1 MTPWTV
7 VHQASLSITN
17 SQSLLKLMSIEL
29 MMPFNRLILCRPL
42 LLPSIF
48 PSIRVFYK
56 ALALHIRWPK
66 YWRFSCSISPSNE
79 YSGLIS
85 FRKSTGLVWDKLS
98 LQKLNKGT
106 LVYSQAEG
114 QGLPGL
120 PLSMII
126 ITKAMESKS
135 KKLLQCG
142 VKIGFFPAS
151 VTPGSRRG
159 ARAHLLKLFAGD
171 LGTYCLL
178 STGQSLLMLST
189 LKNKKVKVK
198 LLSRVRLF
206 ATRGLYCSPP
216 NSSVHGILQA
226 RILEWVAISFS
237 RGSSRPRDLSRECM
251 FLGSLSR
258 HNKDLEQQ
266 TLKPSA
272 RHSSRVLDKPCYS
285 S

>member
-1 MTPWTV
+1 M
-7 VHQASLSITN
+7 
-17 SQSLLKLMSIEL
+17 
-29 MMPFNRLILCRPL
+29 
-42 LLPSIF
+42 
-48 PSIRVFYK
+48 
-56 ALALHIRWPK
+56 
-66 YWRFSCSISPSNE
+66 
-79 YSGLIS
+79 
-85 FRKSTGLVWDKLS
+85 VWDKLS
-98 LQKLNKGT
+98 LQKLNKGS

-114 QGLPGL
+114 QGLPGP

-135 KKLLQCG
+135 KKQLHCG

-151 VTPGSRRG
+151 VTPGSQRG

-171 LGTYCLL
+171 FGTYCLL
-178 STGQSLLMLST
+178 STGESLLMLST

-198 LLSRVRLF
+198 SLSRVRLF

-237 RGSSRPRDLSRECM
+237 RRSSRPRDLSRECM

-258 HNKDLEQQ
+258 HNKDLEQR
-266 TLKPSA
+266 TLKRSA
-272 RHSSRVLDKPCYS
+272 RTALGSWRNRATALRQISVTALFYVEDSRRERERERKKRAQAPGRES
-285 S
+285 P